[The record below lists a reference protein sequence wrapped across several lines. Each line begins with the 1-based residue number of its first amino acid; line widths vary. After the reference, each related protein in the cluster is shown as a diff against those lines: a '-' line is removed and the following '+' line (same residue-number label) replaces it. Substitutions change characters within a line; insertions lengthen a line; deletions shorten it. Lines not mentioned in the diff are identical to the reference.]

1 MNYTAFEQMQTSPLV
16 RQKEEPAQDYMERIF
31 RVACGPAEDGQDR
44 PVRVNDMLEPE
55 FVSCSAVEQTLELGF
70 PLNEW
75 MLNPMGTMHGGIIAT
90 AVDLT
95 MGSLTRFYRHTG
107 TISTVTLGL
116 SYMRPVRARGSVTV
130 QACMEKLGRSV
141 AFLNARV
148 FDADGHLCV
157 TATASFM

>member
-1 MNYTAFEQMQTSPLV
+1 MKYSAFEQMGTGPLGRQTDES
-16 RQKEEPAQDYMERIF
+16 AQQYMERVF
-31 RVACGPAEDGQDR
+31 RAACGPAEDAQDR

-55 FVSCSAVEQTLELGF
+55 FAACSAGQQTLELRF

-90 AVDLT
+90 TVDLT
-95 MGSLTRFYRHTG
+95 MGMLTRFYRHTG
-107 TISTVTLGL
+107 TVSTVTLGL

-148 FDADGHLCV
+148 FDVDGHLCV

>member
-1 MNYTAFEQMQTSPLV
+1 MNYTTFEQMETSPLV

-44 PVRVNDMLEPE
+44 PVRVNDMLEP
-55 FVSCSAVEQTLELGF
+55 
-70 PLNEW
+70 
-75 MLNPMGTMHGGIIAT
+75 GTMHGGIIAT
-90 AVDLT
+90 TVDLT

-130 QACMEKLGRSV
+130 QARMEKLGRSV
-141 AFLNARV
+141 AFLSARV
-148 FDADGHLCV
+148 FDADGRLCV